1 MPLTFFE
8 YFSTFYLSVCI
19 LIANNARVLFGCA
32 VMKSMNSR
40 QDYWQGDR
48 TGAELKIRTLQDELE
63 RITLEKSRV
72 LERSVVSESWKEE
85 LRGQER

>member
-1 MPLTFFE
+1 MPLTFFK
-8 YFSTFYLSVCI
+8 YFSTFYLI
-19 LIANNARVLFGCA
+19 LANNARVLFGCA

>member
-1 MPLTFFE
+1 
-8 YFSTFYLSVCI
+8 
-19 LIANNARVLFGCA
+19 
-32 VMKSMNSR
+32 MKSMNSR

-48 TGAELKIRTLQDELE
+48 SSAELKIRTLQDELE